1 MTLRLPD
8 WLPPAV
14 VMCVA
19 GHFPLGDED
28 AERRAADAWS
38 DKAEWCRAQA
48 EYHEAKAKPPEG
60 SHGRTVAAIAEKHQH
75 MAERFRQQATN
86 CDSLARQLYESAN
99 ATELQKM
106 VIISMAVIL
115 AIQLAR
121 CALMFAAG
129 GWVQAAIEKMA
140 TRTAAQRAWMR
151 FVAFLSGRGAELAA
165 ERGSMVVLRNGIVI
179 GVALGGGTQA
189 GAQAIQVAEG
199 NREQMDWT
207 SVGVATA
214 AGGVGGLFGML
225 FGLWAGPKVATI
237 GANANSTAGRM
248 ALQLAGTTMV
258 GAGAGAVGALGGTA
272 VSLMLSDQPFSRK
285 AFTEGLI
292 PGMGSGFIGA
302 AGFAAQGMRSRAP
315 LPGTTAEPAAAPDV
329 TKAEASPGAL
339 VDTLRE
345 HGIVTTDFDPNNP
358 SHTHQQQ
365 QIDNLLALLHPAGA
379 TADAPVRPTLPL
391 NNADWQPAN
400 PPNVSIDNLNPVKS
414 AKPPSDAVA
423 APADP
428 APAAPTRTT
437 PKADGGH
444 QPPGISPP
452 KEYKPRPE
460 QPFSVPNNSMDWEA
474 PAGMPGALID
484 NVNPVK
490 TVTYPAAAIASAVN
504 PVGVPSIGTDPTS
517 AEAPGARN
525 GPAARPESEAVGA
538 AEAPVDGEL
547 RPAPHDSDNS
557 TAENAGTARQIT
569 EHDQPVAGPDH
580 SVRPRLADTGE
591 GSARPADAAPG
602 HSVRPLPADTGEG
615 SARPADAAPGSAH
628 GNRAGSANASSAPH
642 STPEHAAVPDNAA
655 ATARPHPGGRETA
668 SEGQAG
674 RGRAFSAV

>member
-38 DKAEWCRAQA
+38 DKAEWCRGQA

-60 SHGRTVAAIAEKHQH
+60 SHGDTVTAIADKHRRT
-75 MAERFRQQATN
+75 AERFRKQAAD
-86 CDSLARQLYESAN
+86 CDSLARQAYEGAN

-129 GWVQAAIEKMA
+129 GPIQAAIAQMA

-165 ERGSMVVLRNGIVI
+165 ERGSMVLLRNGVMI

-189 GAQAIQVAEG
+189 GAQAIQVAKG
-199 NREQMDWT
+199 DREQMDWK

-214 AGGVGGLFGML
+214 AGAVGGFLGMG

-237 GANANSTAGRM
+237 GANASSTAGRV

-272 VSLMLSDQPFSRK
+272 VSLALSDQPFSRK

-292 PGMGSGFIGA
+292 PGIGSGFIGA

-315 LPGTTAEPAAAPDV
+315 LPDTTADPAATPAV
-329 TKAEASPGAL
+329 TRAEASPDAL
-339 VDTLRE
+339 VDALRS
-345 HGIVTTDFDPNNP
+345 HGIVTRDFDPNNP
-358 SHTHQQQ
+358 SPTHQQQ
-365 QIDNLLALLHPAGA
+365 QIDNLVALLRQTEA
-379 TADAPVRPTLPL
+379 TADEPARPTLPL

-400 PPNVSIDNLNPVKS
+400 PPKVSADNLNPVKS
-414 AKPPSDAVA
+414 VKPPSDAVA
-423 APADP
+423 TPADP
-428 APAAPTRTT
+428 APAAPSGTT
-437 PKADGGH
+437 PKADGGN
-444 QPPGISPP
+444 QPLDGSPP

-460 QPFSVPNNSMDWEA
+460 QPFSVPNNSIDWQ
-474 PAGMPGALID
+474 PTGVRGVLID

-490 TVTYPAAAIASAVN
+490 NVTFPSAVAATVN
-504 PVGVPSIGTDPTS
+504 SVAATSTGTASDPTS
-517 AEAPGARN
+517 AEAPGSRN
-525 GPAARPESEAVGA
+525 SPAAQPDSEAVGA

-547 RPAPHDSDNS
+547 PPVPHDSDNS
-557 TAENAGTARQIT
+557 TAENAGTARPTT
-569 EHDQPVAGPDH
+569 EHDHPAAGPDD
-580 SVRPRLADTGE
+580 SVRPHPTDTGE
-591 GSARPADAAPG
+591 GSARPAEAA
-602 HSVRPLPADTGEG
+602 AG
-615 SARPADAAPGSAH
+615 SARGD
-628 GNRAGSANASSAPH
+628 RAGSENPSPPAPH
-642 STPEHAAVPDNAA
+642 STPEHAAVP
-655 ATARPHPGGRETA
+655 E
-668 SEGQAG
+668 
-674 RGRAFSAV
+674 